1 MLFSVL
7 LLIHCVLANKLS
19 KGRWNEKLFTTKIFL
34 VSFYIAFSSVYYS
47 LPEEKIFYTL
57 RYSKGGD
64 RRGKW
69 CGTMPLLCAT
79 FVILGAVWFNYRSMR
94 MMYASAFWMQT
105 HCVLGK
111 VSSSDHYLF
120 RHLMN
125 VFLAILTLE
134 DPFIP
139 AYASCHLSWFFL
151 VCLLKTWPA
160 TLGPW

>member
-105 HCVLGK
+105 HCVLGTRL
-111 VSSSDHYLF
+111 SSQSLILLLCKKLHHQLW
-120 RHLMN
+120 LPWVQN
-125 VFLAILTLE
+125 CPWLAVQ
-134 DPFIP
+134 
-139 AYASCHLSWFFL
+139 SWKPL
-151 VCLLKTWPA
+151 VVIRSTC
-160 TLGPW
+160 